1 MLGDV
6 VRDDGDEAPL
16 LLGLSTFT
24 LFFMMLSHTGGRLY
38 LPRSLLRLLFSA
50 LMWMAS
56 FTPLSNHLGSVVR
69 ISVLSSSTVCSSWSV
84 CICFA
89 TSEVVELGLR
99 CSLNLAFSDLS
110 VSPTYVASHSSH
122 LILYT
127 GPTTF
132 FLSTG
137 SLGFTNSWRNV
148 FVGLKYVGM
157 PYFPNT
163 RLICSENPLMYGMTT
178 GIFLFL
184 SLSDVSFTGS
194 GLFTSLSSLL
204 SSFN

>member
-6 VRDDGDEAPL
+6 VHDDGDEAPL
-16 LLGLSTFT
+16 LLGLSAFT

-38 LPRSLLRLLFSA
+38 LPPSLLRLGFSA
-50 LMWMAS
+50 LRQMAS

-69 ISVLSSSTVCSSWSV
+69 ILVLSSSTVCSGWSV

-127 GPTTF
+127 GPTTEEGA
-132 FLSTG
+132 SSPSSRTTSPNIAG
-137 SLGFTNSWRNV
+137 TTDW
-148 FVGLKYVGM
+148 LKLAAAG
-157 PYFPNT
+157 
-163 RLICSENPLMYGMTT
+163 E
-178 GIFLFL
+178 
-184 SLSDVSFTGS
+184 
-194 GLFTSLSSLL
+194 SSQ
-204 SSFN
+204 

>member
-1 MLGDV
+1 MCTNLCTKMSK
-6 VRDDGDEAPL
+6 RNWYWITRKWKH
-16 LLGLSTFT
+16 TFAET
-24 LFFMMLSHTGGRLY
+24 IIANLHCYMFCYTQIGWHF
-38 LPRSLLRLLFSA
+38 
-50 LMWMAS
+50 
-56 FTPLSNHLGSVVR
+56 R

-99 CSLNLAFSDLS
+99 CSLNLAFSYLS

-132 FLSTG
+132 SLSTV
-137 SLGFTNSWRNV
+137 SLSFTNSWRNV

-157 PYFPNT
+157 PDAWQQ
-163 RLICSENPLMYGMTT
+163 NP
-178 GIFLFL
+178 
-184 SLSDVSFTGS
+184 D
-194 GLFTSLSSLL
+194 GLKEGWRKPFTSEHWTLASTGMEEGTTYHQYGITS
-204 SSFN
+204 